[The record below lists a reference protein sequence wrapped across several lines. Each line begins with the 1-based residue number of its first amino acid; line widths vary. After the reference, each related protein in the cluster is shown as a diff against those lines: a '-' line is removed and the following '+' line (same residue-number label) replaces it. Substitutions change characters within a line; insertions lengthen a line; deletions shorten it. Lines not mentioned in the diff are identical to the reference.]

1 MINPSISD
9 IASGDPNNQT
19 PKVTFGSGDV
29 TTDRVVTFPDQSFT
43 IAGIDAT
50 QNFTN
55 KNYADPY
62 FVNGADLTARIFFD
76 LTNVSGATTLKYEF
90 PATNLNTNIL
100 ANNTL
105 VATQATQVL
114 YEKSIVGLKLI
125 DEVDDQRII
134 NLDLSNITGT
144 KTIQF
149 PDADATLLSTAN
161 VGTLGVSF
169 GGPISAPDLGGRL
182 RLQQH
187 FAAGW

>member
-9 IASGDPNNQT
+9 IASGDPNNPT

-50 QNFTN
+50 QDFTN

-105 VATQATQVL
+105 VATQASQVL
-114 YEKSIVGLKLI
+114 YNKSIVALKLI
-125 DEVDDQRII
+125 DEVDDQRIV

-149 PDADATLLSTAN
+149 PDADATLLSTQNVSLEDVTFGAGIGAN
-161 VGTLGVSF
+161 NLTGQT
-169 GGPISAPDLGGRL
+169 
-182 RLQQH
+182 RLQQ
-187 FAAGW
+187 FFYAGF